1 MQGLKGRERLAYLV
15 SMASVAAALVLQLLL
30 GAFIGSAPPFILFF
44 GAVILSAWLGGLG
57 PGLSAT
63 LLSGLAA
70 TWVFIMPANSFSIGF
85 PDVVRV
91 AVFLVEGACISAL
104 CESGLHSERELRKSE
119 ARFRRVVDAN
129 IVGIVFWNATGEI
142 SEANDAFLQMV
153 HYSREELRAGEVQWL
168 KMTPPEYSAIDQ
180 QALSQLAQ
188 QGVCE
193 PFTKEYLR
201 KDGSR
206 VPVLIYGAVLDGSPD
221 QGVAFILDQTER
233 RRYEQEREQLL
244 ANERSARA
252 AAEQANRVK
261 DEFLATL
268 SHELRSPLNAVLG
281 WSQILRTR
289 ELDDATQ
296 KQALAIIERNARAQ
310 NRLIEDLLD
319 VSRIITGK
327 LRLEIG
333 PVSLAEVV
341 EGALD
346 TVRPA
351 AEAKS
356 IRLSAVIDP
365 LAGLVPGDADRLQ
378 QVVWNLLSNAVK
390 FTPGGGWVQVELVR
404 KSAYIEIT
412 VADSG
417 TGIAP
422 EALPYVFE
430 RFRQADSSSTRV
442 YGGLGLG
449 LAIVRQLVELHGG
462 TVTAESP
469 GPGKGAIF
477 TVRLPRQGISQEP
490 HSLSDSGPSH

>member
-1 MQGLKGRERLAYLV
+1 M
-15 SMASVAAALVLQLLL
+15 
-30 GAFIGSAPPFILFF
+30 
-44 GAVILSAWLGGLG
+44 
-57 PGLSAT
+57 
-63 LLSGLAA
+63 
-70 TWVFIMPANSFSIGF
+70 
-85 PDVVRV
+85 
-91 AVFLVEGACISAL
+91 
-104 CESGLHSERELRKSE
+104 
-119 ARFRRVVDAN
+119 
-129 IVGIVFWNATGEI
+129 
-142 SEANDAFLQMV
+142 
-153 HYSREELRAGEVQWL
+153 
-168 KMTPPEYSAIDQ
+168 
-180 QALSQLAQ
+180 
-188 QGVCE
+188 
-193 PFTKEYLR
+193 
-201 KDGSR
+201 
-206 VPVLIYGAVLDGSPD
+206 PVLIYGAVLDGAPD

-289 ELDDATQ
+289 ELDEAMQ

-327 LRLEIG
+327 LRLEIR
-333 PVSLAEVV
+333 PVALAEVV
-341 EGALD
+341 QAALD

-390 FTPGGGWVQVELVR
+390 FTPAGGWVQAELVR
-404 KSAYIEIT
+404 KSAHIEIT

-417 TGIAP
+417 TGIALD
-422 EALPYVFE
+422 ALPYVFE
-430 RFRQADSSSTRV
+430 RFRQADSSSTRT

-462 TVTAESP
+462 TVMAESP
-469 GPGKGAIF
+469 GPGKGATF
-477 TVRLPRQGISQEP
+477 SVRLPLQGISTEP
-490 HSLSDSGPSH
+490 HDLSGTGHSH